1 MLNRIELQG
10 YLGRDPELTYQEGQ
24 NGRYA
29 RVAFSLGVGRDYGD
43 GTDWFYCTMNGKRAE
58 VIEKYFRKG
67 SEILVSGRMESYK
80 PNRDPDHT
88 AWLVKMDDFHF
99 TRNGTGSG
107 SSTGSSSGSF
117 KPATGKPDF
126 SEATQSSF
134 EDLPDSFEEA
144 EDDIPF

>member
-43 GTDWFYCTMNGKRAE
+43 GMDWFYCTMNGKRAE

-67 SEILVSGRMESYK
+67 SEILVSGRMKSYK
-80 PNRDPDHT
+80 PKNDPNRI
-88 AWLVKMDDFHF
+88 AWLVEVDDFHF

-107 SSTGSSSGSF
+107 SSTGSSSGSSAAP
-117 KPATGKPDF
+117 KQSAPV
-126 SEATQSSF
+126 QSSF
-134 EDLPDSFEEA
+134 DDLPDSFEQA